1 MGSKKSAA
9 KIVAKIGSEI
19 EMTKVQNLRLRG
31 RTFYYH
37 RDLPKDVRHLFN
49 GASQRWVSLRTSDFQ
64 EAKRKC
70 LERTLEDDQLIHS
83 ARNASANH
91 ETVFTEDYLDELV
104 QAWKTEWLRSDEQL
118 RMKGQINSGE
128 VKLAGVAHSPE
139 SLKKLISLEITRGR
153 EGIAPIIVEGW
164 LEAQSI
170 PMSKELESF
179 MLLCYK
185 TRQAILEG
193 LSIISQRT
201 KGDLVPSPPAI
212 KPKKPKQVATLQAM
226 IEPWM
231 VRQKPKES
239 SIREFKRS
247 AQRFSELHPK
257 LLLEDIEAIHIV
269 EFRDHLSS
277 KGLSPASVE
286 KSMNVIKAL
295 LNIAVERNV
304 IKFNPAS
311 RVKPPKA
318 TVREQDRRQ
327 PFDTNQL
334 NMLFSSPAYVGG
346 KVSGG
351 GKGPVAYWLPLMG
364 LFTGAR
370 IEELCQLRLED
381 ILEEDGVPYIFIRR
395 KHKDQDTKTDSSVRR
410 VPIHAELIRLGF
422 FRYVE
427 IQKERKREWLF
438 HQLVPD
444 VHGDRSGNW
453 SKWFH
458 RYLREQVGIHD
469 KTVVF
474 HSFRHTFKA
483 TCRECSITEEIHDA
497 LTGHTNGSV
506 GRSYGGSLFPLRP
519 LSEAIKKYELKGV
532 KLPLP
537 FKT

>member
-19 EMTKVQNLRLRG
+19 EMAKVQNLRLRG

-118 RMKGQINSGE
+118 RMKGLINPGE

-153 EGIAPIIVEGW
+153 EGIAPIIVGGW

-170 PMSKELESF
+170 QMSKELESF
-179 MLLCYK
+179 TLLCYK
-185 TRQAILEG
+185 IRQAILEG
-193 LSIISQRT
+193 LSIITQRT
-201 KGDLVPSPPAI
+201 KGDIVPSPPVI
-212 KPKKPKQVATLQAM
+212 KPKKPKQVSTLEAM

-247 AQRFSELHPK
+247 AQRFTEFHPK
-257 LLLEDIEAIHIV
+257 LLLEDIEAINIV

-286 KSMNVIKAL
+286 KSMPLSPSIARKLMRYFHVPRPSTTNEEACLSPRELEVLGQLAQGIRLIDIADRLAISRHTVGDHVKKIYRK
-295 LNIAVERNV
+295 LNIS
-304 IKFNPAS
+304 S
-311 RVKPPKA
+311 RAEAALKA
-318 TVREQDRRQ
+318 QS
-327 PFDTNQL
+327 F
-334 NMLFSSPAYVGG
+334 G
-346 KVSGG
+346 
-351 GKGPVAYWLPLMG
+351 LMG
-364 LFTGAR
+364 R
-370 IEELCQLRLED
+370 I
-381 ILEEDGVPYIFIRR
+381 P
-395 KHKDQDTKTDSSVRR
+395 
-410 VPIHAELIRLGF
+410 
-422 FRYVE
+422 
-427 IQKERKREWLF
+427 
-438 HQLVPD
+438 
-444 VHGDRSGNW
+444 
-453 SKWFH
+453 
-458 RYLREQVGIHD
+458 
-469 KTVVF
+469 
-474 HSFRHTFKA
+474 
-483 TCRECSITEEIHDA
+483 
-497 LTGHTNGSV
+497 
-506 GRSYGGSLFPLRP
+506 
-519 LSEAIKKYELKGV
+519 
-532 KLPLP
+532 
-537 FKT
+537 